1 MSRLCFM
8 SVKDEDRDGMTI
20 EVRDSSGN
28 VIDNFYLT
36 TRSALDLVGDINTHI
51 RNQVNNHH

>member
-1 MSRLCFM
+1 M

-51 RNQVNNHH
+51 RNQVSNHH

>member
-20 EVRDSSGN
+20 EVRDSSGK

-36 TRSALDLVGDINTHI
+36 TRSTLDLVGDINTHI
-51 RNQVNNHH
+51 RNQVSNHH